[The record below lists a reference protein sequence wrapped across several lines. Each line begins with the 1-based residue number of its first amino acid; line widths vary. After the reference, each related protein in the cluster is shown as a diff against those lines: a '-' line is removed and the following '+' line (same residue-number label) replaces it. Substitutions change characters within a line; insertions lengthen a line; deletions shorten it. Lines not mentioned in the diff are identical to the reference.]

1 MTPLM
6 HTTSVP
12 VFKQLLGG
20 LSGVLA
26 KAEAHA
32 EAKKIEPSV
41 LLQARLFP
49 DMFALLQQVQVACDF
64 AVTVSARLAGVAVPT
79 FDGTDA
85 SDSSFADLHARI
97 GKVLAF
103 MDGLP
108 AEAFEGS
115 AAREVVLRPGTPK
128 EKRLLGQAYLSNY
141 GLPQF
146 FFHVTTA
153 YAILRHNGVEVG
165 KKDYMGAY

>member
-12 VFKQLLGG
+12 VFKQMLGG

-32 EAKKIEPSV
+32 AAKKIEPDV

-79 FDGTDA
+79 FDGTD
-85 SDSSFADLHARI
+85 SSFADLHARI
-97 GKVLAF
+97 AKVLAF

-108 AEAFEGS
+108 AESFEGS
-115 AAREVVLRPGTPK
+115 AARQIVLRPGTPK
-128 EKRLLGQAYLSNY
+128 EKHLLGQVYLSNY